1 MTKKNLKFLEKED
14 NRVYRA
20 IVEAT
25 RTQYELRG
33 EKLCGLHRD
42 TSMADLLRPIK
53 KEIRNLDKEL
63 GKIREMIQELE
74 ELAKENGN

>member
-1 MTKKNLKFLEKED
+1 MTKKILKFLEKED
-14 NRVYRA
+14 MRVYRA

-42 TSMADLLRPIK
+42 TSMADLLRPVKKKIK
-53 KEIRNLDKEL
+53 NLDKEL
-63 GKIREMIQELE
+63 GKLREMIQELE
-74 ELAKENGN
+74 DVVKDKPK

>member
-1 MTKKNLKFLEKED
+1 M
-14 NRVYRA
+14 RVYRA